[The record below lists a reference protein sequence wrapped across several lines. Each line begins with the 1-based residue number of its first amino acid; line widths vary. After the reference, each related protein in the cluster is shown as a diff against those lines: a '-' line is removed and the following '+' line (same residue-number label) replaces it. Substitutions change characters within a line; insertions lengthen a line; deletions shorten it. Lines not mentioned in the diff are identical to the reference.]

1 MVSSAFANLFFS
13 TAPLLSGD
21 LDGCPALPTLGEDC
35 VGGLA
40 SVAAV
45 MRRSAL
51 AGDGPALFAP
61 ALDRQS
67 RLVHVSY
74 RNTVARASKTS
85 VGWRAGAIR
94 PASSHSFVRQSH
106 ANCCYSVCGPHS
118 LDMIHDTSIRVALT
132 CIHSF
137 LTFDFPSSPLW
148 CKSIEQSLSV
158 HA

>member
-74 RNTVARASKTS
+74 RNTLLQEQAKRVLEGSGSDTTS
-85 VGWRAGAIR
+85 QL
-94 PASSHSFVRQSH
+94 PFVCTAVTRK
-106 ANCCYSVCGPHS
+106 
-118 LDMIHDTSIRVALT
+118 LLLLRLWT
-132 CIHSF
+132 
-137 LTFDFPSSPLW
+137 TF
-148 CKSIEQSLSV
+148 
-158 HA
+158 A

>member
-45 MRRSAL
+45 LRRSAL

-74 RNTVARASKTS
+74 RNTLLQEQAKRVLDGERERYDQPAPIRLYDSHTQIVVTPS
-85 VGWRAGAIR
+85 VDHIR
-94 PASSHSFVRQSH
+94 
-106 ANCCYSVCGPHS
+106 
-118 LDMIHDTSIRVALT
+118 LT
-132 CIHSF
+132 
-137 LTFDFPSSPLW
+137 
-148 CKSIEQSLSV
+148 
-158 HA
+158 